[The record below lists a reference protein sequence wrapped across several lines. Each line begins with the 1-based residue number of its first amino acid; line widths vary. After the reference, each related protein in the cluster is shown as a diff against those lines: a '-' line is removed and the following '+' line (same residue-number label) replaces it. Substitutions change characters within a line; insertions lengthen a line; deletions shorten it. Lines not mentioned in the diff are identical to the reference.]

1 VFAGIFICKDYYFYV
16 DQNKQNGFSW
26 MNTITPINALIY
38 NSNTDNLST
47 HGLHPRFTHAL
58 VNLPMLFG
66 PLYFMFILGNVS
78 IQSKRKEE
86 EKEKRSLSLQSTIAI
101 SLATLSAA
109 PHQEPRFLLPML
121 GPLIINYG
129 KDILQNR
136 WIWFLWLLFNFI
148 LGSFFCG
155 FHQAGVVPS
164 LLNVG
169 DDYSRTSNTYLYY
182 HTYMPPTFLSRS
194 SINSIYDLK
203 SSTLDA
209 LHDSLRRELNNC
221 NDKSSKVFIVSPEL
235 SLFDDFPTH
244 QVNEL
249 FIFEQ
254 NKSFRP
260 HFSTEHL
267 PHFQSMSSFWSS
279 LELIRYRITCRS

>member
-1 VFAGIFICKDYYFYV
+1 
-16 DQNKQNGFSW
+16 
-26 MNTITPINALIY
+26 M
-38 NSNTDNLST
+38 
-47 HGLHPRFTHAL
+47 
-58 VNLPMLFG
+58 
-66 PLYFMFILGNVS
+66 
-78 IQSKRKEE
+78 
-86 EKEKRSLSLQSTIAI
+86 I

-136 WIWFLWLLFNFI
+136 WIWFLWLLFNFV

-155 FHQAGVVPS
+155 LHQAGVVPS

-169 DDYSRTSNTYLYY
+169 DNYSRTSNTYLYY

-194 SINSIYDLK
+194 SVNSIYDLK
-203 SSTLDA
+203 SSTLDT
-209 LHDSLRRELNNC
+209 LHDCLRRELNNC
-221 NDKSSKVFIVSPEL
+221 NDKSSNVFLVSPEL
-235 SLFDDFPTH
+235 NLFDDFSTH
-244 QVNEL
+244 KVNEL

-254 NKSFRP
+254 SESFRP
-260 HFSTEHL
+260 HFSTEHI

-279 LELIRYRITCRS
+279 LELIRYRITCSS